1 VTPEATRTFA
11 TLAREALGDALRRRL
26 VLAIAVASL
35 LSLQVVD
42 SCTSCGSATFTHDG
56 KTVAMPDVAGV
67 SAMVVAI
74 ACGLWTLI
82 LAGALA
88 SDHLAEPLHD
98 GSAALV
104 LARPVGRGSFALAR
118 LAGALAIALTSG
130 AVLLFGAGVL
140 LHARQGLAWPP
151 LFAAFAAVAAGT
163 STVGALAMA
172 ASLYLP
178 RIATLLLLLMSVAGI
193 AALNA
198 ASLLGSQLGGL
209 AGLIDAYGPPLVSSI
224 ALALREWIAPTAV
237 PGDALGLALRHVVW
251 VLASAALLIQ
261 AFRRVDLE

>member
-1 VTPEATRTFA
+1 MTPDATRTFA
-11 TLAREALGDALRRRL
+11 ALAREALGDALRRRL

-42 SCTSCGSATFTHDG
+42 SCTSCGSATFTRDG
-56 KTVAMPDVAGV
+56 ETVAMPDVAGF
-67 SAMVVAI
+67 SALAVAI

-88 SDHLAEPLHD
+88 SDHLADPLQD

-118 LAGALAIALTSG
+118 LAGALAIALVSG

-151 LFAAFAAVAAGT
+151 LLAAFAACAAGA
-163 STVGALAMA
+163 STVGALTMA
-172 ASLYLP
+172 ASLFLP

-193 AALNA
+193 AAANVA
-198 ASLLGSQLGGL
+198 ALLGAQLGGF
-209 AGLIDAYGPPLVSSI
+209 AAVIDGYGPPLVSSI

-237 PGDALGLALRHVVW
+237 PGNALALGLRHAVW
-251 VLASAALLIQ
+251 MLASSALLIH